1 MPTSSV
7 SLHENLNSMKKKEV
21 IYYNEGG
28 QRVAEKLMIMS
39 KVNGEVSIAEAKY
52 NTLSANMPEIYH
64 WAVQGKDVYDGW
76 VKVFETE
83 NVYED
88 LISIIRRAK
97 DTRDCVASIVEKYN
111 ISEVSAEALA
121 DLTLYQITG
130 TTIDYIKEC
139 QEYYSLAVEQLKPLM
154 QK

>member
-1 MPTSSV
+1 
-7 SLHENLNSMKKKEV
+7 MKKKEV

-83 NVYED
+83 NVYDD

-130 TTIDYIKEC
+130 TTIDNIKEC